1 MKLIR
6 PKTNLDNT
14 VQGML
19 NSSNVISKPD
29 WVIDYEV
36 SSFKDMLLLI
46 KIFTTIKVDDNE
58 TISNSTF
65 MGSLKFKEYGIEPHK
80 LNDTIIQRIL
90 RPLGL
95 KSHYDMTMVHYI
107 DSEGGKIAE
116 FKIIDNI

>member
-1 MKLIR
+1 MKLVI
-6 PKTNLDNT
+6 PKTNLDKT

-19 NSSNVISKPD
+19 NSSNIIPKPE
-29 WVIDYEV
+29 WVINYDV

-46 KIFTTIKVDDNE
+46 KIYTTIKGNDKE
-58 TISNSTF
+58 TISNIF
-65 MGSLKFKEYGIEPHK
+65 RQYGVEPHK

-107 DSEGGKIAE
+107 DSEGNKIAE
-116 FKIIDNI
+116 IKIIDNI

>member
-46 KIFTTIKVDDNE
+46 KIFTTIKGDDNE
-58 TISNSTF
+58 TISN
-65 MGSLKFKEYGIEPHK
+65 KFKEYDIEPHK
-80 LNDTIIQRIL
+80 FNNLLVSRIL

>member
-1 MKLIR
+1 MKLII
-6 PKTNLDNT
+6 PKTNLDKT

-19 NSSNVISKPD
+19 NSSNVIPKPD
-29 WVIDYEV
+29 WVIDYDV

-46 KIFTTIKVDDNE
+46 KIFTTIKGNDKE
-58 TISNSTF
+58 TISNIF
-65 MGSLKFKEYGIEPHK
+65 RQYGIEPYK

-116 FKIIDNI
+116 FKIVDNI